1 MLCVYLCA
9 DVISGA
15 PADEGGGEVCGH
27 GAAPHRQLQ
36 EGGGEKRQAISG
48 HLGVQFVSIV

>member
-1 MLCVYLCA
+1 MYLCA